1 MAEVQD
7 KKLVCKECSQ
17 EFEFTVSEQKF
28 YKEKGFENEPTRCPD
43 CRAKRKKST
52 MGGRMGGGSR
62 DHKESV
68 SVTCSDCGKET
79 QVPFKPVQGKP
90 VYCRECY
97 QTKKAR

>member
-1 MAEVQD
+1 MTEVQD
-7 KKLVCKECSQ
+7 KKLACKECGQ
-17 EFEFTVSEQKF
+17 EFDFTASEQNF

-43 CRAKRKKST
+43 CRAKRKKNT
-52 MGGRMGGGSR
+52 MGRMGGPR
-62 DHKESV
+62 EARESV
-68 SVTCSDCGKET
+68 TVTCSDCGKET